1 MDDPAMSN
9 PVIWIVFALV
19 SLAASQI
26 AQRDSEGA
34 RKASRLLPLVVA
46 VMLGV
51 MAATGWLHAEDT
63 AAKIHHWMAD
73 TIVLALWISVAF
85 SSGTLMQRE
94 IRRRPL
100 VAMSQLFAF
109 LFTFGLLSF
118 NAVSGYVDPTI
129 VSSDDAEAAAFAFHV
144 LHQYIFPTLTFAM
157 LAEWWW
163 FFGPPRQSAQM

>member
-1 MDDPAMSN
+1 MDDPAMSTT
-9 PVIWIVFALV
+9 VIWIVFALV

-26 AQRDSEGA
+26 ARRDPEGA
-34 RKASRLLPLVVA
+34 RKASRLLPLVLA
-46 VMLGV
+46 VMLGT
-51 MAATGWLHAEDT
+51 MAATGWLHSEDT
-63 AAKIHHWMAD
+63 ASKIHHWMAD

-109 LFTFGLLSF
+109 LFAFGLLSS
-118 NAVSGYVDPTI
+118 NAVTGYIDPKI
-129 VSSDDAEAAAFAFHV
+129 VSSDDAQAAAQAFHV
-144 LHQYIFPTLTFAM
+144 LHQYFFPVLIFAM

-163 FFGPPRQSAQM
+163 FFGPPKESSQM